1 MDGRRLTAVLLLMV
15 AVAVG
20 FITAPALSGEHP
32 WDSDRT
38 DGGGRGAGGA
48 TLHYDTIRVPDTTVV
63 IGTLLSS
70 SAGTSVW
77 VVILTAA
84 WSASWS
90 M

>member
-20 FITAPALSGEHP
+20 FVTAPALSGEHP

-38 DGGGRGAGGA
+38 QGGGTGG
-48 TLHYDTIRVPDTTVV
+48 TTVHYDTIRVSDTTVV
-63 IGTLLSS
+63 SGTLLSS
-70 SAGTSVW
+70 AAGTSVW

-84 WSASWS
+84 WSASWT

>member
-38 DGGGRGAGGA
+38 DGKGGGA